1 MLCVHPWIRFYNPG
15 VSLHRRRDSV
25 KFKQIPVMGTN
36 CYIFWDE
43 NSNNAVCIDPGFT
56 GRKIAKEIQK
66 LGLTLT
72 SIFITHSHTDHVSG
86 LDDMCA
92 ELYVRS

>member
-1 MLCVHPWIRFYNPG
+1 M
-15 VSLHRRRDSV
+15 

-66 LGLTLT
+66 LGLYMPASESTLHGVLVHG
-72 SIFITHSHTDHVSG
+72 FR
-86 LDDMCA
+86 L
-92 ELYVRS
+92 